1 MSDNLINTAYHAQ
14 NASLHFFSA
23 VTERAMPHTS
33 FEAHSHISELEI
45 YRFLSGSLFFF
56 FEGIRI
62 PVKNGSIIAICDN
75 TLHRPIITA
84 PCRYE
89 RQRLMIGK
97 DAFARID
104 MNMELYGRLRQR
116 QILISAPENPENGR
130 LHALF
135 HEIERCLAVGDRY
148 GELCATVSA
157 LSLLIEMER
166 SGVTACEST
175 VVPHSEKVAEILS
188 YINSHIDVDLSYH
201 ALAARFYLSKKS
213 LYHLFKR
220 EVGFTLSEYIQN
232 RRIVKAKSV
241 LNSGGTAREA
251 ATAAGFRDYTV
262 FYRSFRRELGM
273 TPTQYVK
280 STLR

>member
-89 RQRLMIGK
+89 RQRLMI
-97 DAFARID
+97 ARAIAPKP
-104 MNMELYGRLRQR
+104 RILRQR

-280 STLR
+280 STVTQKH